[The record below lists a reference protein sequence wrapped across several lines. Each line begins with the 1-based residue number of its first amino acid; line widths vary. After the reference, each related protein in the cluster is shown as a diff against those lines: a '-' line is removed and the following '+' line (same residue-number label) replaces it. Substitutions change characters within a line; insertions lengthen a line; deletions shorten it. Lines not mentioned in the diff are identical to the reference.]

1 MNEEDELI
9 QRLVGAFGIT
19 PKPGD
24 IAVFKE
30 DFKHN
35 QAMVTA
41 DPSRIVGLVK
51 LEEYEKQG
59 IEFEWE
65 TYTVN
70 ALPKPSDDL
79 PMLLFN
85 DHLYSY
91 RYAYNIAKKFFKER
105 ISVDIGCSTRND
117 ITTMFF
123 KINEE
128 YALQLAEMIYGELKR
143 EEDGI
148 VFKKEKWYFED
159 GKVEIEEELE
169 TGVAKYEIFNKIFKK
184 QQETGDLL
192 AI

>member
-1 MNEEDELI
+1 MNEEDKLI

-30 DFKHN
+30 DFEHN
-35 QAMVTA
+35 PAMVTA
-41 DPSRIVGLVK
+41 DPSRIVGIVK
-51 LEEYEKQG
+51 LEEYKKQG

-65 TYTVN
+65 TYTIN
-70 ALPKPSDDL
+70 ALPKPSEDL

-91 RYAYNIAKKFFKER
+91 RYTYHIAKDFFKER
-105 ISVDIGCSTRND
+105 LSVDIGYDTRNN

-123 KINEE
+123 KINEK
-128 YALQLAEMIYGELKR
+128 YAIQLAEMVYGELKR
-143 EEDGI
+143 DGDAI
-148 VFKKEKWYFED
+148 IFKKEKWYFKD

-169 TGVAKYEIFNKIFKK
+169 TGVAKYLIFNKIFKK
-184 QQETGDLL
+184 QQETGNLL